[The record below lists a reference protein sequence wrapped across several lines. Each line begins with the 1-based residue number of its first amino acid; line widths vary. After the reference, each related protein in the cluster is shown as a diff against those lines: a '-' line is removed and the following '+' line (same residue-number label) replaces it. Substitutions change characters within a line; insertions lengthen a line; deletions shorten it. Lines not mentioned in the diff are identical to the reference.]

1 MKTRSGDLFKRNCI
15 DYVQW
20 RVDGKLFMRSTR
32 KRIRKEAEIV
42 RDEEEKS
49 PALKI
54 SEAFRAFFKAPNRSD
69 SSESTLQSY
78 EYQFKTF
85 AKWAGERGIVAMRD
99 ISDKAGSAIKVE
111 DPDTPYVVKYART
124 M

>member
-1 MKTRSGDLFKRNCI
+1 MKTRSGDLFKRNGI
-15 DYVQW
+15 YSVQW

-32 KRIRKEAEIV
+32 KRIRKEAEIA
-42 RDEEEKS
+42 RYEEEKS

-54 SEAFRAFFKAPNRSD
+54 SGAFRVFFKAPNRSD
-69 SSESTLQSY
+69 SSETTLQSY

-85 AKWAGERGIVAMRD
+85 AKRAGERGIVAMRD
-99 ISDKAGSAIKVE
+99 ISDEADTAIKVE
-111 DPDTPYVVKYART
+111 DPDVPYVVKYART